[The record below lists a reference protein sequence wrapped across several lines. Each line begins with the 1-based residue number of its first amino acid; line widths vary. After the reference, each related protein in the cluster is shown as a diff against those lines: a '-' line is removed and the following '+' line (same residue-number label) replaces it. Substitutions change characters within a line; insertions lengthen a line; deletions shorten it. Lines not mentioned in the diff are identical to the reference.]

1 MADYV
6 LSASLELNDKF
17 TSKIGVVEKSTLKFK
32 HNFNKTTI
40 SVIENQFK
48 ISTEFD
54 KVANSAIKNT
64 KKTESAFTNLR
75 NGIVRN
81 VSKMARAVGGSM
93 RDVESVLSKANS
105 SINKFGVRMFQAT
118 AGAGIALGA
127 YSVKQAADIEKN
139 RGILDSVLKD
149 DKKATQAMLYANDY
163 AIKTPYQSQEVIEG
177 VVRLE
182 SFGIR
187 KESIEYLG
195 DLAAATG
202 KPLMQAVEALVDA
215 RSGELERLKELGI
228 RKEDIIAH
236 SQKVGRGN
244 LVNSHGQITD
254 PKAFQIVLEDFVSG
268 KYKGTAEKLNKTF
281 YGAMSVT
288 AGVMKSA
295 LAEIAGIGSD
305 GKLIAGSMF
314 DYLRNKAIGLSD
326 HLIKMKKNGS
336 LEKWT
341 KKLGA
346 EFKVLGDR
354 VLDSWNNFKD
364 NWTKEKTDNLINGV
378 IGTVGLLSDGFS
390 KIAEVA
396 PSAFD
401 AISKHGKTALG
412 IVAALNATQL
422 LLRASLGD
430 PMAIATL
437 GTLGAIA
444 GGYVGYQASK
454 YVKSITEKT
463 GFDLV
468 GMNVGNDNMG
478 LSEEQKFIADKNRGV
493 YDRTKLANS
502 VFDPNISV
510 TNNPIINVNGT
521 GKLTD
526 QQIKDLAGLVGEQVA
541 KELVKKLQMAQQG
554 VN

>member
-6 LSASLELNDKF
+6 LSASLELKDKF
-17 TSKIGVVEKSTLKFK
+17 TSKISAVKRSAFQFQRSFKYVAYSVIRHSGGIEKSLRKITNSFTKLNSVAFK
-32 HNFNKTTI
+32 LGAGLIT
-40 SVIENQFK
+40 
-48 ISTEFD
+48 ST
-54 KVANSAIKNT
+54 
-64 KKTESAFTNLR
+64 
-75 NGIVRN
+75 
-81 VSKMARAVGGSM
+81 
-93 RDVESVLSKANS
+93 
-105 SINKFGVRMFQAT
+105 AT
-118 AGAGIALGA
+118 AGATLGA
-127 YSVKQAADIEKN
+127 FAIKGAADIEKYKGVLN
-139 RGILDSVLKD
+139 TVLKD
-149 DKKATQAMLYANDY
+149 EKKASEAMVFANKF
-163 AIKTPYQSQEVIEG
+163 ANKTPYQNQEVIEG

-182 SFGIR
+182 SFGIG
-187 KESIEYLG
+187 KENIEYIG

-202 KPLMQAVEALVDA
+202 KPLMQAVEAIIDA
-215 RSGELERLKELGI
+215 KAGELERLKEFGI
-228 RKEDIIAH
+228 TKEKIKEY
-236 SQKVGRGN
+236 SQKVGKGSLIN
-244 LVNSHGQITD
+244 AKGQITD
-254 PKAFQIVLEDFVSG
+254 MKAFMLVMEDMVKKNYG
-268 KYKGTAEKLNKTF
+268 GAMAEQAKTF
-281 YGAMSVT
+281 YGSISTTM
-288 AGVMKSA
+288 GVAKSA
-295 LAEIAGIGSD
+295 ITQIAGIGMD
-305 GKLIAGSMF
+305 GKVIAGSMF
-314 DYLRNKAIGLSD
+314 DYIRNKAVGLSEK
-326 HLIKMKKNGS
+326 LNKMQEDGS
-336 LEKWT
+336 LNRWT
-341 KKLGA
+341 KEVGNKFRELIPA
-346 EFKVLGDR
+346 IES
-354 VLDSWNNFKD
+354 SWKSFKD
-364 NWTKEKTDNLINGV
+364 NWSEKDTKVVLDGISSSINLIA
-378 IGTVGLLSDGFS
+378 DGFS
-390 KIAEVA
+390 IIGKVA
-396 PSAFD
+396 PTAFE
-401 AISKHGKTALG
+401 AITKHGKTALG